1 MMRRDRHLKEGE
13 DRNMEMNS
21 IKEALPNC
29 PRCGRHCPIDAVSC
43 NRGKELVEKLMN
55 GEMTLEAATQADE
68 GKYREGHSHE
78 GHHHGGHH
86 HHE

>member
-1 MMRRDRHLKEGE
+1 
-13 DRNMEMNS
+13 MNS

-29 PRCGRHCPIDAVSC
+29 PRCGRHCPIGAVSC

-55 GEMTLEAATQADE
+55 SEMTLEATAQPSE
-68 GKYREGHSHE
+68 GKSREGHSHE
-78 GHHHGGHH
+78 SHHHGGHH

>member
-1 MMRRDRHLKEGE
+1 MMRRDGHLKEGE
-13 DRNMEMNS
+13 NRNMEMSS

-29 PRCGRHCPIDAVSC
+29 PRCRRHCPIDAVSC
-43 NRGKELVEKLMN
+43 GRGKELVEKLLS
-55 GEMTLEAATQADE
+55 GEMTLEAAAQPGE
-68 GKYREGHSHE
+68 GKPREGHSHE

>member
-1 MMRRDRHLKEGE
+1 
-13 DRNMEMNS
+13 MNS

-29 PRCGRHCPIDAVSC
+29 PRCGRHCPIGAVSC
-43 NRGKELVEKLMN
+43 NRGKELVEKLLS

-68 GKYREGHSHE
+68 GKSREGHSHE

>member
-1 MMRRDRHLKEGE
+1 
-13 DRNMEMNS
+13 MNS

-55 GEMTLEAATQADE
+55 SEMTLEAAAQPGE
-68 GKYREGHSHE
+68 GKSREGHSHE